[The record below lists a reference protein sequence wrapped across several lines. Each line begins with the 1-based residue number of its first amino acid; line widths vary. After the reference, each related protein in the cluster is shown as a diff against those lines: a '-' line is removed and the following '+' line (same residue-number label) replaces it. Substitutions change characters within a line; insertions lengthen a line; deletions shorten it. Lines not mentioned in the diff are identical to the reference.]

1 MTTAAAMM
9 TMTAV
14 MMTMRAAAR
23 MATTVVAVAV
33 VVLLFKY
40 GLVHILG
47 ISARS
52 KLILFNLHTSYLS
65 GKISFPVSTN
75 NID

>member
-23 MATTVVAVAV
+23 MATTVVTVA